1 MERIKLSTLSED
13 DNVIVDGEY
22 FIKTVSEILEEIEY
36 YKDKDLYTV
45 VKHYV
50 SFNAKDIIEDAIE
63 TEYIN
68 GMYEDWDVHMRANV
82 TEEDIN
88 DIQKILDRILL
99 RNPIINIAYQPNKL
113 IEVDI

>member
-1 MERIKLSTLSED
+1 MVRIKLSTLSED

-22 FIKTVSEILEEIEY
+22 FIKTVSEILEEIEG
-36 YKDKDLYTV
+36 YKDRDLYTV
-45 VKHYV
+45 VKHPA

-63 TEYIN
+63 TEYNN
-68 GMYEDWDVHMRANV
+68 GMYEDWDVHMGANV

>member
-22 FIKTVSEILEEIEY
+22 FIKTVSEILEEIEG
-36 YKDKDLYTV
+36 YKDRDLYTV
-45 VKHYV
+45 VKHPA

-63 TEYIN
+63 TEYNN
-68 GMYEDWDVHMRANV
+68 GMYEDWDDFIRAEV
-82 TEEDIN
+82 TDEDIN
-88 DIQKILDRILL
+88 DIQKILDRILS
-99 RNPIINIAYQPNKL
+99 RNPNANIAYQPYKL